1 MAASSSEPAATPPLP
16 NKLLGGPAVKLGPRI
31 LVEGGH
37 EPYEVYET
45 NFKRL
50 NKDQMR
56 LLKMMEKV
64 RGAQRTKRSPGG
76 FTAVPNG
83 KGGSALVFKPA

>member
-1 MAASSSEPAATPPLP
+1 MDG
-16 NKLLGGPAVKLGPRI
+16 KAVKLGPRI
-31 LVEGGH
+31 ILEGGH

-50 NKDQMR
+50 NSNQMR
-56 LLKMMEKV
+56 LLKMMEKI
-64 RGAQRTKRSPGG
+64 RSAQKTKRSPGG
-76 FTAVPNG
+76 FTAIPNG

>member
-1 MAASSSEPAATPPLP
+1 MSDTAAPPPLP
-16 NKLLGGPAVKLGPRI
+16 RKLMGGKAVKLGPRI
-31 LVEGGH
+31 IVEGGD

-56 LLKMMEKV
+56 LLKLMEKV
-64 RGAQRTKRSPGG
+64 RGAHTTKCSPGG